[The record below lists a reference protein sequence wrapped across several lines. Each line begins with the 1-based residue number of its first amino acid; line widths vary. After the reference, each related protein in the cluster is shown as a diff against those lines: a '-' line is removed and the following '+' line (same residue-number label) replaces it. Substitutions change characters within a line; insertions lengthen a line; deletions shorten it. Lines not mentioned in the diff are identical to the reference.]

1 MEVFSCASVVP
12 FETEYLK
19 EINWDFLFNFPY
31 FGLLYQASLFNL
43 DPRLET
49 FTAYSQDPCKDMS
62 TPKFLKHV
70 NVALFVG
77 EKKKIFVDVN

>member
-19 EINWDFLFNFPY
+19 EINWDFLFNFSY

-70 NVALFVG
+70 NVALFG
-77 EKKKIFVDVN
+77 GKRFLLM